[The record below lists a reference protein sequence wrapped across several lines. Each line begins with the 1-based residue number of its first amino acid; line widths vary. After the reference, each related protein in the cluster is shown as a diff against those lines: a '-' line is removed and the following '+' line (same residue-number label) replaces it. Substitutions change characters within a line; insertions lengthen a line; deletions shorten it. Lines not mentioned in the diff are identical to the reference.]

1 MFLKRLSS
9 ALCAL
14 TCICGFVLGTN
25 ANTLPDA
32 KQVKEESTLMAPLA
46 LSAVPKIF
54 NISCYGEGDGR
65 IEVSV
70 NDWVTSIYWELRD
83 LSGNMVPGKFGTVT
97 TNIFNINNINAG
109 SYRIFIRDGS
119 GAEWTSSTQII
130 TEPKRIVVDLIDI
143 TPIQCNGG
151 TGAMSFL
158 ATGDVGGF
166 TYSALNTTTSQ
177 PFSSSS
183 GTFNN
188 IPAGNY
194 NVVAVDA
201 NNCEESYTGAKP
213 LKLVEP
219 ALLNPTVV
227 PTQIACFGQTGSAK
241 ITGLPE
247 NNGVNIYNISLEN
260 TSTGSTSYSLVNQDT
275 YIGLNAGVYTL
286 TVWRDGCTPVTRP
299 FTIDQ
304 VLDIVI
310 NENIIGTIECFG
322 ETVSVQVTANGG
334 KTGKYASITL
344 DNNDGDPGNDLTSPR
359 ILYGTSHTFTLVGEG
374 SYTIRVVDEETPSC
388 LKTKSL
394 TISEPSSPLGYLS
407 NPVGVSTTCNGAA
420 DGTIQFSV
428 DGGQTP
434 YTYYVETTPYTNPA
448 TIQRTAGTYNVYVED
463 ANGCTTNVESVTIG
477 QPNPLTASLVL
488 GSVVNATCPA
498 GSDGSV
504 AITVAGGNGTY
515 FYDLAGPITR
525 TNLNAEANFTIGSLI
540 AGDYTATIKDQKGC
554 TAIPVSFTITQPNSI
569 SINDFNFSKTVL
581 CHGETSDLSVSAS
594 GGSQSYMTYQLFK
607 GSTYHDEK
615 SGTGTVT
622 FSNLLPSVYSLRIWS
637 DTGCPSKDTIFTI
650 AAPIQLVINNYP
662 DTINVNC
669 AGETASLA
677 LSVNGLAPFTYEL
690 NGNGTIIP
698 FASGGNT
705 TIPTLA
711 AAVSGQTHVITIY
724 DANSCSKNID
734 VTVFEPLGLTNSM
747 PVVTDVSCRGSNSG
761 KVEVKITGGTPGYIA
776 TMGTLTPQ
784 SSSTGNI
791 VFNNVP
797 SGNYT
802 LQVTDSKGCTLDA
815 AVPVFVDQPAE
826 LFVIEPPQIVDP
838 ILCFGE
844 QAGVVINVSG
854 GWNVSKQITVQGNGI
869 NQTQPS
875 GSLFTLPGGFFTITA
890 SNADGCTA
898 TPINN
903 FNVPQPNR
911 LVLSLTNSTNVSC
924 AGADDATIAFS
935 VAGGVPVYLYG
946 LGGTGS
952 ASNSFAGNSHTIL
965 GGLESGSY
973 QLIVRDD
980 NGCSSNIIPV
990 NISEPTPVTFNIER
1004 VDSVE
1009 CHGASNGRI
1018 LITAQGG
1025 SGNFQYALGGIIT
1038 RPLQASREFGSL
1050 TAGTYTVRVQDS
1062 RNCSAI
1068 DNDRVVVVEQ
1078 PNNPVVISAVAIT
1091 QQVSCNGR
1099 NDAAI
1104 TISANGGEPYVGLR
1118 YRVSQKINPNP
1129 ENNEISGLGA
1139 GLYDVYVSDSR
1150 GKCEKKWPS
1159 QINIINPTPV
1169 TLLQTEKKDVSCH
1182 NSEDGSIRV
1191 NASGGRQPYTFYLYE
1206 NNTPIG
1212 DGQLNGNFF
1221 DLGGISTNPNVS
1233 SARSY
1238 TVVVN
1243 DSSMCEQR
1251 HTFSITNP
1259 AKLRINEQAHR
1270 QVSCNDL
1277 KDGWIRVNV
1286 AGGTGNYSFKKDYA
1300 DAAITTNITPV
1311 SNSVYT
1317 LNSYDGG
1324 NFRPMVMDA
1333 NGCTDTITNHIF
1345 IFNPPKLIIDNVI
1358 AGIKL
1363 CENSTNDSTTIIL
1376 DADNRGTQGNY
1387 RYSIDNG
1394 VTFQKDSLFINA
1406 RQRTIQPMVVDSM
1419 GCSAKFSEQ
1428 AIIWPDR
1435 FDVIISKNEIRC
1447 WDRQYGTLTLDING
1461 GTGPYYFS
1469 VKDPLFADNPRII
1482 EKDNSRPTTIDT
1494 VGSMPNNL
1502 FLYGVPYE
1510 VYIKDHNNCAAQNIG
1525 HPVTTTPVGTFTWQH
1540 ADTLTLVNI
1549 DPTSPK
1555 CAGRHGTIN
1564 YTVTGGTEP
1573 YVYWVQN
1580 QQASGTIEPTNQDDD
1595 GLVNVPTGMT
1605 LYAYVTD
1612 YYKCKAFV
1620 PNNQPYDFLTT
1631 VIHPANDTV
1640 KVELEVLKQPYCP
1653 STKDGRLGLEVTG
1666 FLKEGVTFNILKRDR
1681 SYTENW
1687 NLIFTDQIL
1696 RDEATDSIPKPLPP
1710 DVEEVDANEL
1720 IYSISDYRVNYKFTI
1735 GEYNIEFYDNITGCE
1750 VDYFFEM
1757 IPDTSECEDIFP
1769 KIFTP
1774 NNDGQNDLWM
1784 VSQYEKSNV
1793 SLKIFSAY
1801 GELVYEFSGLVP
1813 EEGLTW
1819 NGFDSFRKRPVPA
1832 GTYMYIYNPDVSED
1846 KSGLEKGTITLLRNR

>member
-14 TCICGFVLGTN
+14 TCVCGFVLGTN

-32 KQVKEESTLMAPLA
+32 KQVREESTLMAPLA

-70 NDWVTSIYWELRD
+70 NDWFTSIYWELRD
-83 LSGNMVPGKFGTVT
+83 LSGNMIPGKSGTAT
-97 TNIFNINNINAG
+97 TNIFNINNIDAG
-109 SYRIFIRDGS
+109 SYRIFIRDGLP
-119 GAEWTSSTQII
+119 AEWLSSTQVI

-151 TGAMSFL
+151 SGAMSFL

-188 IPAGNY
+188 LPAGNY
-194 NVVAVDA
+194 NVVAVDS
-201 NNCEESYTGAKP
+201 NNCEESYTGAEP

-227 PTQIACFGQTGSAK
+227 PTQIACFGETGSAK

-247 NNGVNIYNISLEN
+247 NSGINIYNISLEN
-260 TSTGSTSYSLVNQDT
+260 TSTGSTSYSLVNQNT
-275 YIGLNAGVYTL
+275 YIGLDAGVYTL
-286 TVWRDGCTPVTRP
+286 TVWRDGCTPVTRN
-299 FTIDQ
+299 FTMDT
-304 VLDIVI
+304 VSDIVI
-310 NENIIGTIECFG
+310 NETINGSIDCFG
-322 ETVSVQVTANGG
+322 DKVSVEVTANGG
-334 KTGKYASITL
+334 KAGKYVSITL
-344 DNNDGDPGNDLTSPR
+344 DNNDGDTINDQTSPWT
-359 ILYGTSHTFTLVGEG
+359 LYGTSHTFTLVGEG
-374 SYTIRVVDEETPSC
+374 SYTIRVVDQETPSC
-388 LKTKSL
+388 LKTKSI
-394 TISEPSSPLGYLS
+394 TISGPSSPLVYLS
-407 NPVGVSTTCNGAA
+407 SPVGVSTRCNGTA

-434 YTYYVETTPYTNPA
+434 YTYYVESTPYTDPA
-448 TIQRTAGTYNVYVED
+448 TILLAAGTYNVYVED

-477 QPNPLTASLVL
+477 QPNPLTASLDVT
-488 GSVVNATCPA
+488 SVVNVTCP
-498 GSDGSV
+498 GGNNGSV
-504 AITVAGGNGTY
+504 AITVTGGNGTY
-515 FYDLAGPITR
+515 LYDLTGPITL
-525 TNLNAEANFTIGSLI
+525 TNQNAEANFTIGSLK
-540 AGDYTATIKDQKGC
+540 AGAYTANIKDQKGC
-554 TAIPVSFTITQPNSI
+554 EAVNLLYFDIGEPNAI
-569 SINDFNFSKTVL
+569 SINTFDFSKTVL
-581 CHGETSDLSVSAS
+581 CDGETTDLSVSAS
-594 GGSQSYMTYQLFK
+594 GGSQSNMTYQLFK

-650 AAPIQLVINNYP
+650 EAPTQLVINNYP
-662 DTINVNC
+662 DTIKVNC

-677 LSVNGLAPFTYEL
+677 LSVKGLAPFSYEL
-690 NGNGTIIP
+690 NGDGNIIP
-698 FASGGNT
+698 FTSGGNT

-747 PVVTDVSCRGSNSG
+747 PVVTDVTCRGSNSG
-761 KVEVKITGGTPGYIA
+761 KVEVNITGGTAGYSA
-776 TMGTLTPQ
+776 TMGSLTQ
-784 SSSTGNI
+784 SSSTGNV

-797 SGNYT
+797 AGNYT

-815 AVPVFVDQPAE
+815 PVPVDVEQPAE
-826 LFVIEPPQIVDP
+826 TFAIEVPVIVDP
-838 ILCFGE
+838 ILCFGDK
-844 QAGVVINVSG
+844 ANVAITVLG
-854 GWNVSKQITVQGNGI
+854 GWNVSKEVTVQGMGV

-875 GSLFTLPGGFFTITA
+875 GSIFNLLAGSYTITA
-890 SNADGCTA
+890 SNSDGCNAAPYYLDVT
-898 TPINN
+898 
-903 FNVPQPNR
+903 QPPR
-911 LVLSLTNSTNVSC
+911 LVLSLTGSTNVSC
-924 AGADDATIAFS
+924 AGADDASIAFS
-935 VAGGVPVYLYG
+935 VAGGTPGYLYG
-946 LGGTGS
+946 LDGAGS
-952 ASNSFAGNSHTIL
+952 ASNTFAGNSHTIT
-965 GGLESGSY
+965 GGLESGTY
-973 QLIVRDD
+973 QLFVRDD
-980 NGCSSNIIPV
+980 NGCPSNIVPV
-990 NISEPTPVTFNIER
+990 TITEPTPVVFTVER

-1009 CHGASNGRI
+1009 CHGANNGRI
-1018 LITAQGG
+1018 VIAAQGG
-1025 SGNFQYALGGIIT
+1025 SGSFQYALGGNIT

-1078 PNNPVVISAVAIT
+1078 PNNPVEISNVLIS

-1104 TISANGGEPYVGLR
+1104 TISAIGGEPYVGLH
-1118 YRVSQKINPNP
+1118 YRVSRKINPDP

-1159 QINIINPTPV
+1159 QINVINPTPV

-1182 NSEDGSIRV
+1182 NSEDGSVRIA
-1191 NASGGRQPYTFYLYE
+1191 ASGGRQPYTFYLYE
-1206 NNTPIG
+1206 NNTPVG

-1243 DSSMCEQR
+1243 DSSLCEQR

-1259 AKLRINEQAHR
+1259 ATLRINEQAHR

-1286 AGGTGNYSFKKDYA
+1286 VGGTGNYSFKKDYA
-1300 DAAITTNITPV
+1300 DAAVTTNITAV

-1317 LNSYDGG
+1317 LNSFDGG

-1333 NGCTDTITNHIF
+1333 NGCTDTITNHVF

-1394 VTFQKDSLFINA
+1394 VTFQTDSLFINA
-1406 RQRTIQPMVVDSM
+1406 RQRTIQPLVVDSM
-1419 GCSAKFSEQ
+1419 GCTASYAEQ

-1435 FDVIISKNEIRC
+1435 FDVIVSKNEIRC

-1469 VKDPLFADNPRII
+1469 VEDPLFADNPKII

-1494 VGSMPNNL
+1494 VGNLPNNL

-1525 HPVTTTPVGTFTWQH
+1525 HPVTTTPVGTFTWQY

-1573 YVYWVQN
+1573 YEYWVQS
-1580 QQASGTIEPTNQDDD
+1580 QQASGTVVPTNPDDD

-1620 PNNQPYDFLTT
+1620 PDNQPYDFLTT
-1631 VIHPANDTV
+1631 IIHPANDTV
-1640 KVELEVLKQPYCP
+1640 KVEWEVLKQPYCP

-1666 FLKEGVTFNILKRDR
+1666 FLKEGVTFNILKRDL
-1681 SYTENW
+1681 SYSENW

-1710 DVEEVDANEL
+1710 GVEEVDANEKL
-1720 IYSISDYRVNYKFTI
+1720 YSISDYRVNYKFTI

-1757 IPDTSECEDIFP
+1757 IPDTSECEDVFP